1 MTKTV
6 LNFSDAVHS
15 KAHNNQS
22 CKHDLKL
29 KGNTVTVTDADDH
42 YYGDGWTVG
51 RWIVVDVHDHVRR
64 RLKLNPNETVNVT
77 FSAKIERFIET
88 IG

>member
-1 MTKTV
+1 MSILVSVTETV

-29 KGNTVTVTDADDH
+29 KGETVTVKGADDH
-42 YYGDGWTVG
+42 YHADGRSVIRAADG
-51 RWIVVDVHDHVRR
+51 Q
-64 RLKLNPNETVNVT
+64 
-77 FSAKIERFIET
+77 
-88 IG
+88 

>member
-6 LNFSDAVHS
+6 LNFSDAVDS

-42 YYGDGWTVG
+42 YHGAGRSADGWLWTFT
-51 RWIVVDVHDHVRR
+51 IMSEDV
-64 RLKLNPNETVNVT
+64 
-77 FSAKIERFIET
+77 
-88 IG
+88 